1 MYVLCIYVSNV
12 HAHLKNVLFCAFTKV
27 HSCIVLLQLQA
38 QQVATHPVYI
48 LRIRDQIVLAR
59 EHVTG
64 FGKLSL
70 IARCVFQEKPVEMFK
85 KTLWLSCGR

>member
-1 MYVLCIYVSNV
+1 MLS
-12 HAHLKNVLFCAFTKV
+12 CAFKGAYLHSLIAAAGSAGSHTPCV
-27 HSCIVLLQLQA
+27 HIIC
-38 QQVATHPVYI
+38 
-48 LRIRDQIVLAR
+48 DQIVLAR

-70 IARCVFQEKPVEMFK
+70 IARCVFQEKPIEMFK